1 MKKVWI
7 CGIITVL
14 CIIATVLLRK
24 PMDNAELDYQEV
36 QVRVV
41 SSESKERT
49 VRTQY
54 STSRQTVYEV
64 IVRYEGKEYELK
76 NVHNSYSY
84 LEGRD
89 VTAYLYNCKLYANEE
104 GVRSASTEGIA
115 YSVALIASF
124 GMFVATMVMLSKSG
138 QKK

>member
-14 CIIATVLLRK
+14 YIIATVLLRK

-41 SSESKERT
+41 SSESRERT

-89 VTAYLYNCKLYANEE
+89 VTAYLYNGKLYANEE

-115 YSVALIASF
+115 YSVELSASC

>member
-41 SSESKERT
+41 SSESK
-49 VRTQY
+49 
-54 STSRQTVYEV
+54 
-64 IVRYEGKEYELK
+64 
-76 NVHNSYSY
+76 SYSY

-89 VTAYLYNCKLYANEE
+89 VTAYLYNGKLYANEE

>member
-1 MKKVWI
+1 
-7 CGIITVL
+7 
-14 CIIATVLLRK
+14 
-24 PMDNAELDYQEV
+24 MDNAELDYQEV

-89 VTAYLYNCKLYANEE
+89 VTAYLYNGKLYANEE